1 MKSLVKKIGLGL
13 LAVLVL
19 IQFIRIDKT
28 NPPLEPGN
36 DFLTVAGVPVETG
49 QLIKAACYDCHS
61 HHSVY
66 PWYTNI
72 APVSW
77 WIKNHINEGRHH
89 LNFSTWNTYE
99 AKKKDHKLEE
109 CVEEVKEGH
118 MPIASYTWMHP
129 EAKLSQQQREQLV
142 AWFDAYR
149 RSAAMDSPNQTPESS
164 QPSPAADEEDD
175 DDGE

>member
-13 LAVLVL
+13 LAVLVI

-28 NPPLEPGN
+28 NPAVEPGK
-36 DFLTVAGVPVETG
+36 DFLAAAGVPAETG

-61 HHSVY
+61 HHTIY
-66 PWYTNI
+66 PWYTNV

-77 WIKNHINEGRHH
+77 WIKKHINEGRKH
-89 LNFSTWNTYE
+89 LNFSTWADYD

-129 EAKLSQQQREQLV
+129 EAKLSQQQKEQLV

-149 RSAAMDSPNQTPESS
+149 RNAPHETPSVPIDRPASS
-164 QPSPAADEEDD
+164 EEEEEDE
-175 DDGE
+175 DGK